1 MIWKGEYDKQENMSA
16 IASKLVLKIEFDAIF
31 YIEYRYIVLRELYY
45 MTLFYLCIV
54 FYDIDNVVKLMLA
67 ELFPV
72 PV

>member
-1 MIWKGEYDKQENMSA
+1 MSA

-45 MTLFYLCIV
+45 ITLFYLCIAL
-54 FYDIDNVVKLMLA
+54 YDIDSVVKLMLA